1 MTERERER
9 DFGENL
15 SVFLASNEERVKEK
29 HKGKISL
36 CLWVTS
42 QWSHD
47 KVRGGSSI
55 CTAGTDTHYFSVN
68 CDSSVC

>member
-1 MTERERER
+1 MSFFLTNVIMQKKKTKCLERERG
-9 DFGENL
+9 FGENL

-42 QWSHD
+42 Q
-47 KVRGGSSI
+47 
-55 CTAGTDTHYFSVN
+55 
-68 CDSSVC
+68 

>member
-1 MTERERER
+1 MYNNDRIFREERWKPPKKTKCLERERG
-9 DFGENL
+9 FGENL

-42 QWSHD
+42 Q
-47 KVRGGSSI
+47 
-55 CTAGTDTHYFSVN
+55 
-68 CDSSVC
+68 